1 MKDDDEDGMDVL
13 KRSGVE
19 RPVMVTLHI
28 EFVGGESLCCSMS
41 FGRVVEVFAIGVS
54 QPTVGYVRFYS
65 PREPYACED
74 DVPELFVHLD
84 LGKPLIS

>member
-1 MKDDDEDGMDVL
+1 VKDDDEDGMDVL

-28 EFVGGESLCCSMS
+28 ELVGGKSLCCRMS
-41 FGRVVEVFAIGVS
+41 FSRVVEVSAIGVS

-65 PREPYACED
+65 LREPYACED
-74 DVPELFVHLD
+74 DAPELSVHLD